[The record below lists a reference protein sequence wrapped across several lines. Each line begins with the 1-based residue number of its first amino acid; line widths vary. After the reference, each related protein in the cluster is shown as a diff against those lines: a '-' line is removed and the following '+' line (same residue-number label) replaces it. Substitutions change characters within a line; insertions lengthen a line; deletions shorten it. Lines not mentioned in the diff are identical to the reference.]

1 MSVIESFSNSVD
13 SLKKMAEMLYEKEE
27 KIENKECFYRNSF
40 LGLVAH
46 CLRCHPFNLHPIFSF
61 EKMGTFK
68 TLEFNLIFFSGWQPE
83 KKLGFI
89 R

>member
-1 MSVIESFSNSVD
+1 MNYKSHRLD

-46 CLRCHPFNLHPIFSF
+46 CLRGDSIVVRPN
-61 EKMGTFK
+61 
-68 TLEFNLIFFSGWQPE
+68 
-83 KKLGFI
+83 
-89 R
+89 